1 MTDKNLFLY
10 DLAVVAIMKDEEHYV
25 KEWLDYHLLA
35 GVNHFYIYD
44 NESTAEFK
52 KILQPYIDAGLVTYK
67 FYPGKAR
74 QYTAYNHAFK
84 NFRYQCRYM
93 AFIDADEFIL
103 PKSKPTII
111 EIADE
116 IFGDSQTSA
125 ALGINWLMF
134 GSNGLEKADFSRGVL
149 ERFTRRCA
157 DVNHHTKAIINPRKI
172 KFFQNPHFATYYEGT
187 FAVNEHGEQFGGAF
201 NESKTVDK
209 IAIHHYHF
217 KTREE
222 YAVKVNRGSPTGYSG
237 KTFAAFDEGDKSA
250 NEIFDDAILKYRDAR
265 LAELNSDG
273 GRNIFDG
280 AQINCQSL
288 FNALS
293 QNLLQTTQKNIPSL
307 FFYGKLETF
316 LTCLN
321 LTAYLEEKFIDKV
334 AAGFFREVSLN
345 AVYRTL
351 NTGVSV
357 YDLLLILSEMPKILK
372 FNYPAVKNIRNA
384 CINLLPQVIEAF
396 RLNKKWQEL
405 NELEYTLEMLKTF
418 EK

>member
-1 MTDKNLFLY
+1 MTNKNLFLY
-10 DLAVVAIMKDEEHYV
+10 DLAVVAIMKNEEPYV

-52 KILQPYIDAGLVTYK
+52 KILQPYIDAGVVTYK

-74 QYTAYNHAFK
+74 QYTAYNDAFK
-84 NFRYQCRYM
+84 NFRFQCRYM
-93 AFIDADEFIL
+93 AFIDADEFIF

-111 EIADE
+111 EIVDE
-116 IFGDSQTSA
+116 IFGDSQTKA
-125 ALGINWLMF
+125 ALGVNWLMF
-134 GSNGLEKADFSRGVL
+134 GSNGLEKADYTRGVL
-149 ERFTRRCA
+149 ERFTRRCNE
-157 DVNHHTKAIINPRKI
+157 VNHHTKAITNPRRI

-187 FAVNEHGEQFGGAF
+187 FSVNENGETFGGAF
-201 NESKTVDK
+201 NESKTADK

-237 KTFAAFDEGDKSA
+237 KNFAAFDEGDKLA
-250 NEIFDDAILKYRDAR
+250 NEVFDDEILKYRDKK
-265 LAELNSDG
+265 LAALNDDEQT
-273 GRNIFDG
+273 IFYG
-280 AQINCQSL
+280 AQINYPQL

-293 QNLLQTTQKNIPSL
+293 QNLLQTTQKNIPHL

-321 LTAYLEEKFIDKV
+321 LTAYLEEKFIDKT
-334 AAGFFREVSLN
+334 AANFFREVSLN

-351 NTGVSV
+351 NTNLGV
-357 YDLLLILSEMPKILK
+357 YDVLFILSELPKIFKLK
-372 FNYPAVKNIRNA
+372 YPAVEKIRDA
-384 CINLLPQVIEAF
+384 CVKLLPPLIDTF

-405 NELEYTLEMLKTF
+405 NELDYTLDLLKSR
-418 EK
+418 